1 MDGGEICGE
10 IGRIGMDRMELNDDM
25 RWCLSWWAP
34 GRWYPGR
41 PGKYGVKKWED
52 HIRALIRGGLLEAD
66 GKGMYRITTTGRV
79 ALTGGEY
86 A

>member
-1 MDGGEICGE
+1 
-10 IGRIGMDRMELNDDM
+10 MDRLKLDED
-25 RWCLSWWAP
+25 RWWCLSWWAP

-52 HIRALIRGGLLEAD
+52 HIQALIKDGLLED
-66 GKGMYRITTTGRV
+66 DKHGLYRITPAGRA